1 MASAICFSSLLRSG
15 HRGLPSVPG
24 IIQQQL
30 RHKHQVR
37 VIVTQDLPEGH
48 MRGIYAG
55 EVHNVAAGYARNYL
69 IPKKMAVY
77 ATPRN
82 FERCGL
88 IDPDIVAKEEAAQQ
102 KLVSATEGDEDN
114 ADLKAADLLRRYLRN
129 KSVKIIRHVDP
140 NQPLMCH
147 PGHVTAMNLREKLS
161 KQLKI
166 DLEEHETI
174 HIRTEPVVALEEK
187 GEAELMQLIIE
198 MGTVNAPVKK
208 EMEVSAGDDGI
219 APADVEGEGEKTV
232 NDALAATSTQENAK
246 DCDTKIKQLGDYIAK
261 ITLAGGHVVPLK
273 FNVGRR

>member
-1 MASAICFSSLLRSG
+1 MASAICFSILLRSG

-174 HIRTEPVVALEEK
+174 HIRNEPVVALEEK
-187 GEAELMQLIIE
+187 GEAELMQLINE
-198 MGTVNAPVKK
+198 MGTVNVPVKK
-208 EMEVSAGDDGI
+208 EVSAGENET
-219 APADVEGEGEKTV
+219 AAATDVEGEGGTKV
-232 NDALAATSTQENAK
+232 NDAVAATSTEEKAK
-246 DCDTKIKQLGDYIAK
+246 DCDNKIKQLGDYVAK

>member
-1 MASAICFSSLLRSG
+1 
-15 HRGLPSVPG
+15 
-24 IIQQQL
+24 
-30 RHKHQVR
+30 
-37 VIVTQDLPEGH
+37 

-77 ATPRN
+77 ATARN

-88 IDPDIVAKEEAAQQ
+88 IDPEIAAKEEAAQL
-102 KLVSATEGDEDN
+102 KTYAAEMTTEGDDDNEDV
-114 ADLKAADLLRRYLRN
+114 KAADLLRRYLRN
-129 KSVKIIRHVDP
+129 KSVKIIRHVDL

-147 PGHVTAMNLREKLS
+147 PGHVSAKNLREKLS

-174 HIRTEPVVALEEK
+174 HIRNEPVVALEEK
-187 GEAELMQLIIE
+187 GEAELMQLILE
-198 MGTVNAPVKK
+198 METVNTPVKK
-208 EMEVSAGDDGI
+208 DISAAEGGVATDV
-219 APADVEGEGEKTV
+219 VEGEGETKV
-232 NDALAATSTQENAK
+232 NDKVASTATEENAT
-246 DCDTKIKQLGDYIAK
+246 DCETKIKQLGDYVAK